1 MLATQDAKSFS
12 QLLDSLVDSYGNE
25 ARSVND
31 MELRNHILFLQ
42 HTQTYLLLKY
52 AIKRADIGL
61 LRRAVDR
68 CCLYFH
74 GSAQHKYAYEMLY
87 LHRLISTSA
96 ASPEL
101 QRAILA
107 NGLVNPRGAA
117 DGWFETDRLVELHN
131 GTLKKLFKD
140 RRGSAITLD
149 YLFEHCALN
158 TEFFANLANQIESLY
173 GIDRNGKHPEK
184 SAKLDIMIMAQRL
197 SRTGPIALHSGRT
210 VKYEAANILHL
221 GATRVARD
229 ALVKFNGTECSSSQH
244 DYTETDDPTLE
255 EENED
260 EGEVAQFFATDGI
273 E

>member
-1 MLATQDAKSFS
+1 MLATLDARGFS
-12 QLLDSLVDSYGNE
+12 HLLDSIVNSYGNE
-25 ARSVND
+25 ARSASD
-31 MELRNHILFLQ
+31 MEFRNHVLFLQ
-42 HTQTYLLLKY
+42 HTQTYLLLRY

-87 LHRLISTSA
+87 LQRLISTSA

-140 RRGSAITLD
+140 RRG
-149 YLFEHCALN
+149 
-158 TEFFANLANQIESLY
+158 
-173 GIDRNGKHPEK
+173 
-184 SAKLDIMIMAQRL
+184 
-197 SRTGPIALHSGRT
+197 GRT
-210 VKYEAANILHL
+210 VKYEAADILHL
-221 GATRVARD
+221 GAARVAGD
-229 ALVKFNGTECSSSQH
+229 AMVKFNGTECSSSGY
-244 DYTETDDPTLE
+244 DYMGTDGPVLDE
-255 EENED
+255 EDNED
-260 EGEVAQFFATDGI
+260 EGGVAQFFGMDDI
-273 E
+273 EQH

>member
-12 QLLDSLVDSYGNE
+12 QLLDSIVNSYGNE

-31 MELRNHILFLQ
+31 IELRNHILFLQ

-68 CCLYFH
+68 CCIYFH

-117 DGWFETDRLVELHN
+117 DGWFEIDRLLELHN
-131 GTLKKLFKD
+131 STLKKLFKD

-173 GIDRNGKHPEK
+173 GIDRNGKT
-184 SAKLDIMIMAQRL
+184 
-197 SRTGPIALHSGRT
+197 SR
-210 VKYEAANILHL
+210 
-221 GATRVARD
+221 
-229 ALVKFNGTECSSSQH
+229 
-244 DYTETDDPTLE
+244 
-255 EENED
+255 
-260 EGEVAQFFATDGI
+260 EVRKT
-273 E
+273 